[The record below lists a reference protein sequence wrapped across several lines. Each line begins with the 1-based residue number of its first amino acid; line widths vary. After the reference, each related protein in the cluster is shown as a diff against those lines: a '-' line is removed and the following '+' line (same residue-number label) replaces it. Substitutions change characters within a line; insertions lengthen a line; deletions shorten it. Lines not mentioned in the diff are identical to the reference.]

1 MKIKIYRKHSGLF
14 YVFIEGNDGWYKT
27 YNRYFTNPNQVS
39 HKLKKKKLSKK
50 YITKLFK
57 CLRVEYDEIGL
68 DQCIKADNMTYIV
81 SYENK
86 NIS

>member
-1 MKIKIYRKHSGLF
+1 MKIKIYHKRSGLF
-14 YVFIEGNDGWYKT
+14 YVFIKENDGWYRT
-27 YNRYFTNPNQVS
+27 YVRYFTNPSLIS

-57 CLRVEYDEIGL
+57 SLHVEYDEIGL
-68 DQCIKADNMTYIV
+68 DQCIETDNMTYIV
-81 SYENK
+81 SYESK